1 MADEEEQGD
10 PMYDEEALIDRDNA
24 AVEASMTAEPVIRSS
39 KGYLLKLLAIAVA
52 TIVILAV
59 FWMVFFG
66 SATRTDWA
74 YEMVQLDE
82 ANDLGYT
89 GEGIR
94 VAVIDTG
101 LAKDHEAFKGA
112 KIVAWKDLVN
122 GRSEPYDDEGH
133 GTAMTSI
140 IAGQEKLLG
149 GAPDVELIIVKVLD
163 KDGVGTD
170 QRIANGIFFAID
182 PNDDGDYSD
191 GASVISMSLGGRTRY
206 LAEIIG
212 TKSQA
217 AIDDAVE
224 HGILVLAAAGNDGDD
239 DDGDVS
245 SPGWKRDVICVG
257 AVDEDGRIASFSS
270 IGRNLLKQPPNQKPE
285 VVTPGVWIT
294 SADHR
299 GGYKTGSGTSQATAL
314 AAACMAV
321 ALSVNPKYA
330 HNGAL
335 GGSEDVVH
343 AFKEALMDSSKVM
356 SGQKT
361 PHDNH
366 YGYGMIQTVDL
377 VRALQSGAY

>member
-1 MADEEEQGD
+1 
-10 PMYDEEALIDRDNA
+10 MYDEEALIERENA
-24 AVEASMTAEPVIRSS
+24 AVEAAMKGDPAIRSS
-39 KGYLLKLLAIAVA
+39 KGYILKMLAIAVA
-52 TIVILAV
+52 TIVILAI
-59 FWMVFFG
+59 FWSIFFG
-66 SATRTDWA
+66 SADRTDWA

-89 GEGIR
+89 GKGIR

-101 LAKDHEAFKGA
+101 LNKDHPAFDGV
-112 KIVAWKDLVN
+112 KIAAWKDFVN
-122 GRSEPYDDEGH
+122 GRSKPYDDEGH

-140 IAGQEKLLG
+140 IAGQEALLG

-163 KDGVGTD
+163 ENGVGTD
-170 QRIANGIFFAID
+170 AMIADGIFFAID

-191 GASVISMSLGGRTRY
+191 GASVISMSLGGRTSY

-217 AIDDAVE
+217 AIDEAVE
-224 HGILVLAAAGNDGDD
+224 HGILVLAAAGNDGED
-239 DDGDVS
+239 DDGDVA

-257 AVDEDGRIASFSS
+257 AVDSKGKIASFSS
-270 IGRNLLKQPPNQKPE
+270 VGRNILKQDPNRKPE
-285 VVTPGVWIT
+285 VVTPGHRIT
-294 SADHR
+294 SADHQ

-314 AAACMAV
+314 AAACLAV

-343 AFKEALMDSSKVM
+343 AVKQALMDSSKKM
-356 SGQKT
+356 GGQDT

-377 VRALQSGAY
+377 VKALQSGDY